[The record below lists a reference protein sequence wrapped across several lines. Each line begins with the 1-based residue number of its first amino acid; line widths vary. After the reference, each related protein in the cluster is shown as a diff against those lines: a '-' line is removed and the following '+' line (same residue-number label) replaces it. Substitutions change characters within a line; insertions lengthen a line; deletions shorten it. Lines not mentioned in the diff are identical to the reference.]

1 MIDKDPRSGNLSFHR
16 GLIAYTVYHG
26 CRSTIVANYIPDT
39 LQLWSSIACIYFLFG
54 VTSCE
59 KLQLGMQCQK
69 SPSHDGHFIR
79 DGEWHIPSVDDDSR
93 MSRELATDFLVQ
105 TWLLPQLVR
114 ALLQKGSMQGKEEM
128 PIGFLTLRPFFPE
141 LSVVVSDI
149 REAEE

>member
-93 MSRELATDFLVQ
+93 MSRELATDSLS
-105 TWLLPQLVR
+105 
-114 ALLQKGSMQGKEEM
+114 KH
-128 PIGFLTLRPFFPE
+128 GFCPNLCGLFFRKAPCKVKRKCP
-141 LSVVVSDI
+141 LAS
-149 REAEE
+149 